1 MPRPTYRRKFKRPY
15 AKRRPA
21 GRSLAVKAYRMARR
35 ASHRELKNV
44 DSSYGATNIT
54 NSPANAIMKYLS
66 PVAQG
71 TASDE
76 RIGRSIRARSIN
88 LKFQLQYS
96 AGGNSLQTV
105 CWMLYL
111 HHDTDGAPPST
122 SEMFADTSQQ
132 FPLFNKDNPKYG
144 RVLQSG
150 QTHLDAYHAVRQVK
164 VFKRLSYVA
173 TNDGATDA
181 IADTT
186 RNSLYLVVWG
196 DQAAANYPVMN
207 HADFR
212 FTYTDA

>member
-1 MPRPTYRRKFKRPY
+1 MPRPSYNRKFKRPY
-15 AKRRPA
+15 RKRRVA
-21 GRSLAVKAYRMARR
+21 GRSLALKAYKMARSV
-35 ASHRELKNV
+35 SHRELKNV
-44 DSSYGATNIT
+44 DSSYGATNLT
-54 NSPANAIMKYLS
+54 NSPANAVMKYLA

-76 RIGRSIRARSIN
+76 RIGRAIRARSIN

-105 CWMLYL
+105 TWMLYL

-122 SEMFADTSQQ
+122 SQMFTDTAQQ

-144 RVLQSG
+144 RVLKSG
-150 QTHLDAYHAVRQVK
+150 ICHLDAYHAVRQVS
-164 VFKRLSYVA
+164 VFKRLAYIA
-173 TNDGATDA
+173 TCDGVTDG

-186 RNSLYLVVWG
+186 RNSLYLVLWG